1 MRLDLEKSAGAGSDL
16 PGVPW
21 EQVRQNRKMRELPDV
36 QHGICGQV
44 KKRGI
49 RSEKEKREMKKETF
63 NTWLLVLLI
72 VLYGSNIFPLQAVVT
87 FKRVPAVDYLGKEL
101 DGVEMIQATVSY
113 GATLFGYSFEIGRPT
128 QISYFTV
135 PK

>member
-1 MRLDLEKSAGAGSDL
+1 MRLDLEKSVGAGSDL

-49 RSEKEKREMKKETF
+49 RSEKEKREMKILILNGDDLETKIELKDRF
-63 NTWLLVLLI
+63 VFLLTK
-72 VLYGSNIFPLQAVVT
+72 G
-87 FKRVPAVDYLGKEL
+87 KRVYHVDSANGQMFIASPKLANLGAAHKKLIAKEL
-101 DGVEMIQATVSY
+101 
-113 GATLFGYSFEIGRPT
+113 
-128 QISYFTV
+128 
-135 PK
+135 K